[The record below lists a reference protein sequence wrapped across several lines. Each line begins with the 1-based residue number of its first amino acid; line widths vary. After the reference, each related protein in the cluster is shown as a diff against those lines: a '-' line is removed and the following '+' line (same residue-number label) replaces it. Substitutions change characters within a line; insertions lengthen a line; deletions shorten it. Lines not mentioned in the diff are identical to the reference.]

1 MKIRL
6 ILAAF
11 AALSQPAVADSTMPR
26 EVDSNPSQASAVVS
40 TTAHASGTL
49 QAVDRET
56 GELTIAHGPVPALKW
71 PAMTMDF
78 EAPPEQLQELKVG
91 DRVQFAFS
99 VEDMSRILHI
109 QPES

>member
-1 MKIRL
+1 
-6 ILAAF
+6 
-11 AALSQPAVADSTMPR
+11 
-26 EVDSNPSQASAVVS
+26 
-40 TTAHASGTL
+40 
-49 QAVDRET
+49 
-56 GELTIAHGPVPALKW
+56 
-71 PAMTMDF
+71 MTMDF